1 MKMSGIMDMIS
12 SQLDANTLGKIAQQ
26 FGGDTQTVQNAV
38 TAAIPAIVVAMK
50 RNASNPQGAEALS
63 RALDKHDG
71 GVLDNLQDMVSGNM
85 GGMMGEGQK
94 ILGHLFGAKT
104 ETVAVQLG
112 KATGMGN
119 KTGDLLAMLAPMVM
133 GAMGK
138 AKRQTGMG
146 IEDLQNMLGQETA
159 SLQKQMPQLSMMEKL
174 LDSDGDGDVDMSD
187 ILSRGS
193 SLLGGFF
200 KR

>member
-1 MKMSGIMDMIS
+1 MSGIMDMIT
-12 SQLDANTLGKIAQQ
+12 SQLDNDTLGQLAQQ
-26 FGGDTQTVQNAV
+26 FGGDKNAMQNAV

-50 RNASNPQGAEALS
+50 RNASRPDGAAALD
-63 RALDKHDG
+63 RALEKHDG

-94 ILGHLFGAKT
+94 ILGHLFGAKK

-112 KATGMGN
+112 KATGLGD
-119 KTGDLLAMLAPMVM
+119 KTNDLLAMLAPMVM
-133 GAMGK
+133 GALGK
-138 AKRQTGMG
+138 AKRQSGMG

-159 SLQKQMPQLSMMEKL
+159 SLQKKVPQMSMMEKL
-174 LDSDGDGDVDMSD
+174 LDSDGDGDVDMGD

-193 SLLGGFF
+193 SILGGFF